1 MRALHLLTLVV
12 LLWACQA
19 RRGGGKKHH
28 KFGGKELKPL
38 HRVCQL
44 NQFCDEGQF
53 GPWIFEKGDATCA
66 DFQGANKKD
75 DIWEEVFDKM
85 NEGPQNCTQGTL
97 NICALCF
104 DDAFEVAKTS
114 EFEAE
119 IECEVDWRPKKPCR
133 EESDEDDEE
142 VDGGRTRLGTS
153 PKRLSTRFNKRR
165 GPGRDQDRPG
175 RKGPGRNQDRPER
188 KEEDEVEEGEE
199 DQFSEYFD
207 QFFEDDENEVEDSSE
222 ESVEEDDSGRPSRPQ
237 RNGQS
242 PDRVSPRFNRRRGDN
257 ERKRGNKGRGKGRK
271 NRQCRPPMEIINICE
286 STCREQ

>member
-1 MRALHLLTLVV
+1 MRALHLLTLVALV
-12 LLWACQA
+12 SACQA

-28 KFGGKELKPL
+28 KFGGKDLKPL

-53 GPWIFEKGDATCA
+53 GPWIFEKGENTCA

-75 DIWEEVFDKM
+75 DIWQDVKKS
-85 NEGPQNCTQGTL
+85 EGPQNCTQGTL

-104 DDAFEVAKTS
+104 DQESFQITQAS
-114 EFEAE
+114 EFQAE
-119 IECEVDWRPKKPCR
+119 IECEVDWRPRKPCR
-133 EESDEDDEE
+133 EDSDEE
-142 VDGGRTRLGTS
+142 VDDGGRTRLGTS

-165 GPGRDQDRPG
+165 GPGRDQDRPE
-175 RKGPGRNQDRPER
+175 RQEDDEEEENWSEFFNQWFDDEEDEEDSS
-188 KEEDEVEEGEE
+188 EEDEVEEEE
-199 DQFSEYFD
+199 DEENDSE
-207 QFFEDDENEVEDSSE
+207 
-222 ESVEEDDSGRPSRPQ
+222 RPSRPQ

-242 PDRVSPRFNRRRGDN
+242 PKRVSPRFNRRRGQDRDN
-257 ERKRGNKGRGKGRK
+257 ENSTREGNRKRGKGRK

>member
-1 MRALHLLTLVV
+1 M
-12 LLWACQA
+12 
-19 RRGGGKKHH
+19 G
-28 KFGGKELKPL
+28 
-38 HRVCQL
+38 

-104 DDAFEVAKTS
+104 DDAFEVAQAS
-114 EFEAE
+114 EFQAD

-133 EESDEDDEE
+133 EESEDDDEE
-142 VDGGRTRLGTS
+142 VDDDGGRTRLGTS

-165 GPGRDQDRPG
+165 GPGRDQDRP
-175 RKGPGRNQDRPER
+175 ER

-199 DQFSEYFD
+199 DQFSDYLD
-207 QFFEDDENEVEDSSE
+207 QFFEDDEEEVEDSSE

-242 PDRVSPRFNRRRGDN
+242 PD
-257 ERKRGNKGRGKGRK
+257 
-271 NRQCRPPMEIINICE
+271 
-286 STCREQ
+286 

>member
-1 MRALHLLTLVV
+1 M
-12 LLWACQA
+12 
-19 RRGGGKKHH
+19 G
-28 KFGGKELKPL
+28 
-38 HRVCQL
+38 
-44 NQFCDEGQF
+44 
-53 GPWIFEKGDATCA
+53 
-66 DFQGANKKD
+66 
-75 DIWEEVFDKM
+75 
-85 NEGPQNCTQGTL
+85 TQGTL

-104 DDAFEVAKTS
+104 DENFEVAQAS
-114 EFEAE
+114 EFQAE

-133 EESDEDDEE
+133 EESDEDDDEE
-142 VDGGRTRLGTS
+142 VDDGGRTRLGTS

-165 GPGRDQDRPG
+165 GPGR
-175 RKGPGRNQDRPER
+175 NQDRPER
-188 KEEDEVEEGEE
+188 KEEEGEGEE

-207 QFFEDDENEVEDSSE
+207 QFFEEDEDEVEDSSE